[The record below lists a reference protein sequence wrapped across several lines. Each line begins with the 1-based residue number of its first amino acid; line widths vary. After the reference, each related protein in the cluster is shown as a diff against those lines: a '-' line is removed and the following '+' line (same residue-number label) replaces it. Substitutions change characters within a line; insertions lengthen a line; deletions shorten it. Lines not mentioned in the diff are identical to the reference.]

1 MQHRMFKLV
10 VPLVCLALLLAA
22 CKSSQPEATPTID
35 IEALKKAAAQTASAF
50 MTATALAAPS
60 QTLTPAATSTT
71 TLSPATATATV
82 TPTPTVGTPT
92 ATSVLLQ
99 GERAQFVT
107 DVTVPD
113 GTVYK
118 SGEVFTKT
126 WRIRN
131 SGTSTWTP
139 GYALVFISGDKLGG
153 PDRMGLLADV
163 PPGGSV
169 DISVSLAAPA
179 SPGKYR
185 GFWKLIN
192 TAGKFID
199 DAVYVEINVVSGT
212 TPTVTSTSASVVL
225 ATSTPTVSPTSASL
239 SISNASMSVDTSDFT
254 GVCPKTFTFTGR
266 FTLNL
271 PASVTYQIEAGAN
284 DPAFIFTL
292 PSVQTSSFGAGE
304 QVIIYV
310 LNFSR
315 SVTGWARLHI
325 TAPVDLTSNQVAFTL
340 TCQP

>member
-1 MQHRMFKLV
+1 MQHRMKKISALLV
-10 VPLVCLALLLAA
+10 SLTLLLAA
-22 CKSSQPEATPTID
+22 CKSKQPEATPTVD
-35 IEALKKAAAQTASAF
+35 IEALKNAAAQTASAF

-60 QTLTPAATSTT
+60 QTLTPTNTSTA

-82 TPTPTVGTPT
+82 TPTPSAGTPT

-99 GERAQFVT
+99 GERALFVS

-113 GTVYK
+113 GTIFK

-185 GFWKLIN
+185 GYWKLIN

-199 DAVYVEINVVSGT
+199 DAVYVEINVVAGS
-212 TPTVTSTSASVVL
+212 TPTVTSTSANGPQG
-225 ATSTPTVSPTSASL
+225 TITVTLSPTSASL
-239 SISNASMSVDTSDFT
+239 SISNASMSAEPAEFA
-254 GVCPKTFTFTGR
+254 GACPKTYTFTGK
-266 FTLNL
+266 FTLNV
-271 PASVTYQIEAGAN
+271 PASVTYKIEAGAN

-292 PSVQTSSFGAGE
+292 PSAQTSSFGAGE
-304 QVIIYV
+304 QVITYV
-310 LNFSR
+310 LNFTG

-325 TAPVDLTSNQVAFTL
+325 TAPVDLTSSQAAFTL